1 MIRVGPYRFD
11 NPVVLAPMAG
21 ITDAPFRQICRA
33 FGVQLAFSEMTL
45 ANAAVWHTRKS
56 LSRCDFSQDPEPV
69 VVQIAGSEPEAMA
82 EAALHQQRLGAHW
95 IDINMGCPAKKVCR
109 KAAGSALLADPGR
122 VRAILEAV
130 CEAVPLVSLKIR
142 TGPDR
147 ENRNAVEIAGMAEG
161 CGVQLLSVHGRTRA
175 DKFNGQ
181 AEYETIR
188 SVCKHTRLPVLA
200 NGDIHG
206 PEQARQVLEYT
217 GAAGIMIGRAAL
229 GRPWLLQ
236 AIRQHV
242 QGQPVTTVDTAQK
255 IHTLQRHLQ
264 AIHAF
269 YGEEHGLRMARKHVG
284 WYLQALELE
293 ALRKPFMALQT
304 AAAQRRWAETL
315 APAHSQTPVSATRA
329 CA

>member
-1 MIRVGPYRFD
+1 MIRVGPYTFD

-21 ITDAPFRQICRA
+21 ITDAPFRQICRG

-45 ANAAVWHTRKS
+45 ANAAVWQTRKS
-56 LSRCDFSQDPEPV
+56 RTRCDFSHDPEPV

-82 EAALHQQRLGAHW
+82 EAARYQRQLGAQW

-142 TGPDR
+142 TGPDP
-147 ENRNAVEIAGMAEG
+147 ENRNAVEIAALAEA
-161 CGVQLLSVHGRTRA
+161 CGVQLLSIHGRTRA
-175 DKFNGQ
+175 DRFNGQ
-181 AEYETIR
+181 AEYDTIR
-188 SVCKHTRLPVLA
+188 EVCLHTRLPVLA
-200 NGDIHG
+200 NGDIQH
-206 PEQARQVLEYT
+206 PEQAAAVLEYT

-229 GRPWLLQ
+229 GQPWLLRQMQ
-236 AIRQHV
+236 ARLQGRPLPQIPWPKKITTIRQHL
-242 QGQPVTTVDTAQK
+242 A
-255 IHTLQRHLQ
+255 

-269 YGEEHGLRMARKHVG
+269 YGESHGVRMARKHMG
-284 WYLQALELE
+284 WYLQAMELN
-293 ALRKPFMALQT
+293 ALRKPFMALQ
-304 AAAQRRWAETL
+304 AAEAQRLWIEKHL
-315 APAHSQTPVSATRA
+315 PAHTPPVEARA